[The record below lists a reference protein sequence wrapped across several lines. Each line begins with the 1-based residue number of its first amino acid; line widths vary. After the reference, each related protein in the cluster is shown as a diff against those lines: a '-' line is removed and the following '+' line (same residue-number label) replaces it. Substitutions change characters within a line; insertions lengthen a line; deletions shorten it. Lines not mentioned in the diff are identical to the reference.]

1 MNSLEKLFAKKLTE
15 NGDDA
20 FNTTGDNLLD
30 LLFMSEY
37 YSKHLDEVEIDKGE
51 IEVLFSMFM
60 RDPRF
65 GLGRRDLGRELLKQS
80 GAMMDE
86 VVKCGRY
93 DDLFVTHASRFKD
106 VAEYVYNRAVAG
118 DELAKKWLPRFN
130 TKHDE
135 LAKNICKVLGISQ
148 KKYRKSIKANT
159 VEHQMSDKDF
169 DNINYEHV
177 PSLAMIKYY
186 NRFMKEERFKEYIES
201 VKKGE
206 KKLNVSTT
214 TVYDIYRNRDK
225 IDADLFFDKLE
236 KISISCIP
244 ILDTSGS
251 MWDENDSIGKATSI
265 AYYLAKNSTYC
276 NNHVVSFSSHP
287 TLIKI
292 KEQDYC
298 IGESWGGTK
307 YRFDSKFGSSNK
319 FSRELN
325 SMYTGD
331 CSNTDFGKV
340 ITLLGQLDEFPDY
353 FVVLSDMEFDCGS
366 NMSKEKVMQ
375 KFKANDVDTKIIW
388 WNFSARATT
397 TPELDE
403 YGNIFLSGYNP
414 MLLKYLESGFDGKKF
429 LSKLLE
435 EYAKNIKK
443 IIV

>member
-20 FNTTGDNLLD
+20 YNTTGDKLLD

-37 YSKHLDEVEIDKGE
+37 YGKHLDEVEIDKGDL
-51 IEVLFSMFM
+51 EVLFSMFM

-65 GLGRRDLGRELLKQS
+65 GMGRRDLGRELLKQS
-80 GAMMDE
+80 GASYDE

-93 DDLFVTHASRFKD
+93 DDLFVTHADDFTNAAKYIYTK
-106 VAEYVYNRAVAG
+106 AKEGN
-118 DELAKKWLPRFN
+118 ELAKKWLPRFN
-130 TKHDE
+130 TKNDK
-135 LAKNICKVLGISQ
+135 LAKRICTSLGISQ
-148 KKYRKSIKANT
+148 KEYRKTIKANT

-169 DNINYEHV
+169 DHINYEHV

-186 NRFMKEERFKEYIES
+186 NRFMKEERFKQYLES

-214 TVYDIYRNRDK
+214 NVYDIYRNRDK

-236 KISISCIP
+236 KVKISCIP

-251 MWDENDSIGKATSI
+251 MWDNNDSIGKATSI

-276 NNHVVSFSSHP
+276 NNYVVSFSSHP

-298 IGESWGGTK
+298 IGEGCGGTK
-307 YRFDSKFGSSNK
+307 YRFGSKFGSSNK

-331 CSNTDFGKV
+331 CSNTDFGAV
-340 ITLLGQLDEFPDY
+340 IRLLSGLDGFPEY
-353 FVVLSDMEFDCGS
+353 FVVLSDMEFDMGS
-366 NMSKEKVMQ
+366 KMSKDQVMRM
-375 KFKANDVDTKIIW
+375 FKDRGINTKIIW
-388 WNFSARATT
+388 WSFNARNKTV
-397 TPELDE
+397 PETDE
-403 YGNIFLSGYNP
+403 YGNIFMSGYSP

-429 LSKLLE
+429 LEKLLE
-435 EYAKNIKK
+435 EYRKNIAE
-443 IIV
+443 